1 MHFSVY
7 LSAAFLIV
15 LFGYLILRTYHYRLD
30 LSEDRVYG
38 LSPQSIQ
45 VLEALRSEP
54 VHVYGFFK
62 EDQGTKT
69 ILENLLKEYAY
80 RHPKFHY
87 EFYDPDRMPAKVK
100 QFGVDAYG
108 TIVIEAKGR
117 HEKTTQVTEEAITNL
132 LARLHR
138 QETKRIVFATGYGGP
153 PLEEET
159 KPDGYGLLRKK
170 LIDFNYE
177 VRESFLARDKISR
190 GTDLV
195 VIAGP
200 HVDLLPAELDIVK
213 TYLERGGNLLVLMD
227 PVQAGEGK
235 NLQKF
240 LQGYGIR
247 LGEDVVVDKLSKLF
261 GADYLI
267 PLVTEYKPHPIT
279 RGFRL
284 ASFFPVAR
292 SVRKNSDVPKDFE
305 VVEFAWTGVGSW
317 AETNL
322 KDLSEG
328 KAEFDAKHDEKGP
341 LPVAAAV
348 TTVGEPSRL
357 VVFGDSDFV
366 TNHHLNLSGNRDL
379 FFNAVAWLAGDEFA
393 IAIRPRLRKVTPLY
407 LTERDQKLLFYV
419 SVLGFP
425 LSFLLGGTFL
435 FFWRRQYR

>member
-1 MHFSVY
+1 
-7 LSAAFLIV
+7 
-15 LFGYLILRTYHYRLD
+15 
-30 LSEDRVYG
+30 
-38 LSPQSIQ
+38 
-45 VLEALRSEP
+45 
-54 VHVYGFFK
+54 
-62 EDQGTKT
+62 
-69 ILENLLKEYAY
+69 
-80 RHPKFHY
+80 
-87 EFYDPDRMPAKVK
+87 
-100 QFGVDAYG
+100 
-108 TIVIEAKGR
+108 
-117 HEKTTQVTEEAITNL
+117 
-132 LARLHR
+132 
-138 QETKRIVFATGYGGP
+138 
-153 PLEEET
+153 
-159 KPDGYGLLRKK
+159 
-170 LIDFNYE
+170 
-177 VRESFLARDKISR
+177 
-190 GTDLV
+190 
-195 VIAGP
+195 
-200 HVDLLPAELDIVK
+200 
-213 TYLERGGNLLVLMD
+213 LERGGNLLVLMD